1 MEQLRSGAE
10 AVAGVSECLHCMRK
24 KVELVDIVIE
34 NGDLHGLWSSG
45 KGDRTSLPYEGTI
58 LLW

>member
-1 MEQLRSGAE
+1 MEQFGSCAE
-10 AVAGVSECLHCMRK
+10 AVAGMSECLHRMGK

-45 KGDRTSLPYEGTI
+45 KGDRTSLPYEGAI
-58 LLW
+58 LL